1 MEVMISLLCER
12 RAPLTEFISDLEKTK
27 NYLAVLLEASYTK
40 AIAVLTKECIIFTK
54 KLQVH
59 ENEGLIVPLRTSD
72 CETIF
77 SFLFL
82 RGLEETS
89 QSLEPRLW

>member
-27 NYLAVLLEASYTK
+27 NYLAVLLGASYTK